1 MKRLVIAILIALS
14 LAVAANGQTFR
25 GAINGTVV
33 DPSGSVVP
41 NVSVK
46 ATETATGID
55 HTTTTT
61 SDGVFAFQDIP
72 LGFYKVTVTATGF
85 PAYTV
90 DRVEVTAGAIYTL
103 NVKLTLQQQ
112 TTTVE
117 VSAAALTLDTTTQAQ
132 NMTIDDKVV
141 DAVPLAGRDFTQL
154 IGVQPGAGG
163 INVGGFVSVNGT
175 RGNQVDWQID
185 GVDNND
191 FWHNIPAVNQG
202 GVAGIAGIILPLD
215 SVSEFSS
222 QTQSGSEAGRN
233 AGGTVNLGIKSGGN
247 DIHGSAYYYN
257 RNEAFAAKSPFFVP
271 SAAVTKSPP
280 LRNENYGFWVG
291 GPLKKNKFFYSVGYE
306 KQDFLIGL
314 GGLVTQPSAA
324 WVSLARDI
332 LSNGNNT
339 RKYGTYAPVAASPT
353 SLNLIGPNGYWPQ
366 GTTRGSITNLP
377 ATTGNYFSPVPA
389 IGYSYNGVIKL
400 DYNINDK
407 HRVFFHWF
415 GGQGNQIAPV
425 GLSAALATASSIDQ
439 FYYEWAPIHVFNYSL
454 VLNSTFSS
462 RLTNQVLVGANYF
475 NQVFADNNHNFQPGF
490 GGLKVSPD
498 MHLLGASELQIH
510 GFDGVGVT
518 NPNGRNDIT
527 YHITDNVSY
536 VQGAHQLR
544 FGAEIRFANVNEF
557 YHRRGRGRFTFDG
570 SQGPWNGCSTAACTA
585 LNTSGLLGNALALA
599 DFMAGDVVAS
609 RLAVGTPERWVRVN
623 AVNAHF
629 QDSWQITRNFNL
641 NLGLRY
647 EYFGPLHSSRKDL
660 AYFDAAKGFQL
671 QGVDTDSVFPPDRR
685 AFAPRLGFA
694 YHANSFGGWVLR
706 GGFGVY
712 YDQINM
718 NPFLDNHVGSDGVE
732 GNPFG
737 PKPYPLYVK
746 NGYNW
751 DQVMA
756 ASPTGFI
763 FPGIQSCASTNRFCS
778 TPVLKDQFG
787 NPIAVDIFSVNQNFR
802 TPYYLNYNLQIE
814 KSLGDK
820 MIAQIGYVGSEGR
833 KLSIFGDINQNG
845 AFPQFN
851 SVIQLGSTGTSNYN
865 SLQAQ
870 LRTNSW
876 HNLSGAIGYTW
887 AHALDEVS
895 EYRGVTL
902 DNAFDKHF
910 DYGNSDFDTRHL
922 FTVSMVYDVPRAS
935 WATGPWANRLWNGWQ
950 VSTFTNFHTGQPVE
964 DGRLGLD
971 LIANPYAGAN
981 HSFVKGVGEQ
991 WWNGNAFAEPLAG
1004 TVGNLSRNKLHG
1016 PGFGS
1021 VDVSV
1026 IKNVPITE
1034 RFRVQLRAEMF
1045 NIVNRKNLASI
1056 FGGVNEGCGDVPT
1069 VVGGVKRL
1077 LCGNAQGGFGW
1088 VQDTISDSQAAPGI
1102 GPGEPFQIQLA
1113 AKIIF

>member
-1 MKRLVIAILIALS
+1 MKRLVLAILAVLS
-14 LAVAANGQTFR
+14 LAAAADAQTFR
-25 GAINGTVV
+25 GAINGTVM
-33 DPSGSVVP
+33 DPSGAVVP
-41 NVSVK
+41 SAAVK
-46 ATETATGID
+46 ATESTTGID

-61 SDGVFAFQDIP
+61 NDGVFAFQDIP
-72 LGFYKVTVTATGF
+72 LGFYKVTVTASGF

-90 DRVEVTAGAIYTL
+90 DKVDVTAGTIYTL

-112 TTTVE
+112 ATTVE
-117 VSAAALTLDTTTQAQ
+117 VSAAALSLDTTTPTQT
-132 NMTIDDKVV
+132 MTIGEAVM
-141 DAVPLAGRDFTQL
+141 DAVPIAGRDFTQL

-163 INVGGFVSVNGT
+163 INVNGFVSVNGA
-175 RGNQVDWQID
+175 RANQLDWQID

-191 FWHNIPAVNQG
+191 FWHNLPAVNQG
-202 GVAGIAGIILPLD
+202 GVAGIAGIILPMD
-215 SVSEFSS
+215 SISEFSS
-222 QTQSGSEAGRN
+222 QTQSGSEAGRS
-233 AGGTVNLGIKSGGN
+233 AGGTVNVTIKSGGN

-257 RNEAFAAKSPFFVP
+257 RNEAFAAHSPFFVP
-271 SAAVTKSPP
+271 NAQVPKSPP
-280 LRNENYGFWVG
+280 LRNENYGFSVG
-291 GPLKKNKFFYSVGYE
+291 GPIKKNKFFYLVGYE

-314 GGLVTQPSAA
+314 SGLATQPSQA
-324 WVSLARDI
+324 WVNLAKDI
-332 LSNGNNT
+332 LTNPGG
-339 RKYGTYAPVAASPT
+339 KYGAYSSVAPSPT
-353 SLNLIGPNGYWPQ
+353 SQNLIGPNGYWPQ
-366 GTTRGSITNLP
+366 GTTPGSITNAPL
-377 ATTGNYFSPVPA
+377 AVGNYFSPVPA
-389 IGYSYNGVIKL
+389 IGYSYNGVVKV

-407 HRVFFHWF
+407 HRLFLHWF

-425 GLSAALATASSIDQ
+425 GLSAALANASSIDS

-490 GGLKVSPD
+490 GGLNVSPD

-510 GFDGVGVT
+510 GFDGVGIT

-527 YHITDNVSY
+527 YHITDNASY

-570 SQGPWNGCSTAACTA
+570 SQGPWSSCATAACTA
-585 LNTSGLLGNALALA
+585 LSTSGLLGRAESLA
-599 DFMAGDVVAS
+599 DFLAGDVAKS
-609 RLAVGTPERWVRVN
+609 LLAVGNPERTVRVN
-623 AVNAHF
+623 AFNAHL

-641 NLGLRY
+641 NLGLRW
-647 EYFGPLHSSRKDL
+647 EYFGPLHNGDKDL
-660 AYFDAAKGFQL
+660 AFFDQAKGFRI
-671 QGVDTDSVFPPDRR
+671 QGAGADSVFPPDRR

-694 YHANSFGGWVLR
+694 YHPASFGGWVVR
-706 GGFGVY
+706 GGVGVY

-737 PKPYPLYVK
+737 PKPYPLYTT
-746 NGYNW
+746 NALGQTSYNW
-751 DQVMA
+751 DQAMA
-756 ASPTGFI
+756 ASPTGNI
-763 FPGIQSCASTNRFCS
+763 FPGVQTCASRFCTAPGDPQS
-778 TPVLKDQFG
+778 LG
-787 NPIAVDIFSVNQNFR
+787 IFSVNQNFR
-802 TPYYLNYNLQIE
+802 TPYILNYNLQIE

-820 MIAQIGYVGSEGR
+820 VIAQIGYVGAEGR

-845 AFPQFN
+845 AFPQFS
-851 SVIQLGSTGTSNYN
+851 SVIQISSSGTSNYN
-865 SLQAQ
+865 ALQAQ

-887 AHALDEVS
+887 AHALDQVS

-922 FTVSMVYDVPRAS
+922 FTISMVYDVPKAR

-950 VSTFTNFHTGQPVE
+950 FSTFTNFHTGQPVE

-971 LIANPYAGAN
+971 LIGDPYSGAS
-981 HSFVKGVGEQ
+981 HTFVKGVGEQ
-991 WWNGNAFAEPLAG
+991 WWNGNAFAEPLPG
-1004 TVGNLSRNKLHG
+1004 TIGNLSRNKLHA

-1021 VDVSV
+1021 IDVSV

-1034 RFRVQLRAEMF
+1034 RFKIQLRAEMF
-1045 NIVNRKNLASI
+1045 NILNRKNLAGI
-1056 FGGVNEGCGDVPT
+1056 FGGLNEGCGDVPT
-1069 VVGGVKRL
+1069 VVKGVNRL
-1077 LCGNAQGGFGW
+1077 LCGNAPGGFGW

>member
-1 MKRLVIAILIALS
+1 MKRLVLAILAVLS
-14 LAVAANGQTFR
+14 LAAAADAQTFR
-25 GAINGTVV
+25 GAINGTVM
-33 DPSGSVVP
+33 DPSGAVVP
-41 NVSVK
+41 SAAVK
-46 ATETATGID
+46 ATESTTGID

-61 SDGVFAFQDIP
+61 NDGVFAFQDIP
-72 LGFYKVTVTATGF
+72 LGFYKVTVTASGF

-90 DRVEVTAGAIYTL
+90 DKVDVTAGTIYTL

-112 TTTVE
+112 ATTVE
-117 VSAAALTLDTTTQAQ
+117 VSAAALSLDTTTPTQT
-132 NMTIDDKVV
+132 MTIGEAVM
-141 DAVPLAGRDFTQL
+141 DAVPIAGRDFTQL

-163 INVGGFVSVNGT
+163 INVNGFVSVNGA
-175 RGNQVDWQID
+175 RANQLDWQID

-191 FWHNIPAVNQG
+191 FWHNLPAVNQG
-202 GVAGIAGIILPLD
+202 GVAGIAGIILPMD
-215 SVSEFSS
+215 SISEFSS
-222 QTQSGSEAGRN
+222 QTQSGSEAGRS
-233 AGGTVNLGIKSGGN
+233 AGGTVNVTIKSGGN

-257 RNEAFAAKSPFFVP
+257 RNEAFAAHSPFFVP
-271 SAAVTKSPP
+271 NAQVPKSPP
-280 LRNENYGFWVG
+280 LRNENYGFSVG
-291 GPLKKNKFFYSVGYE
+291 GPIKKNKFFYLVGYE

-314 GGLVTQPSAA
+314 SGLATQPSQA
-324 WVSLARDI
+324 WVNLAKDI
-332 LSNGNNT
+332 LTNPGG
-339 RKYGTYAPVAASPT
+339 KYGAYSSVAPSPT
-353 SLNLIGPNGYWPQ
+353 SQNLIGPNGYWPQ
-366 GTTRGSITNLP
+366 GTTPGSI
-377 ATTGNYFSPVPA
+377 
-389 IGYSYNGVIKL
+389 
-400 DYNINDK
+400 
-407 HRVFFHWF
+407 
-415 GGQGNQIAPV
+415 
-425 GLSAALATASSIDQ
+425 
-439 FYYEWAPIHVFNYSL
+439 
-454 VLNSTFSS
+454 
-462 RLTNQVLVGANYF
+462 TNQVLVGANYF

-490 GGLKVSPD
+490 GGLNVSPD

-510 GFDGVGVT
+510 GFDGVGIT

-527 YHITDNVSY
+527 YHITDNASY

-570 SQGPWNGCSTAACTA
+570 SQGPWSSCATAACTA
-585 LNTSGLLGNALALA
+585 LSTSGLLGRAESLA
-599 DFMAGDVVAS
+599 DFLAGDVAKS
-609 RLAVGTPERWVRVN
+609 LLAVGNPERTVRVN
-623 AVNAHF
+623 AFNAHL

-641 NLGLRY
+641 NLGLRW
-647 EYFGPLHSSRKDL
+647 EYFGPLHNGDKDL
-660 AYFDAAKGFQL
+660 AFFDQAKGFRI
-671 QGVDTDSVFPPDRR
+671 QGAGADSVFPPDRR

-694 YHANSFGGWVLR
+694 YHPASFGGWVVR
-706 GGFGVY
+706 GGVGVY

-737 PKPYPLYVK
+737 PKPYPLYTTNVL
-746 NGYNW
+746 GQTSYNW
-751 DQVMA
+751 DQAMA
-756 ASPTGFI
+756 ASPTGNI
-763 FPGIQSCASTNRFCS
+763 FPGVQTCASRFCTAPGDPQS
-778 TPVLKDQFG
+778 LG
-787 NPIAVDIFSVNQNFR
+787 IFSVNQNFR
-802 TPYYLNYNLQIE
+802 TPYILNYNLQIE

-820 MIAQIGYVGSEGR
+820 VIAQIGYVGAEGR

-845 AFPQFN
+845 AFPQFS
-851 SVIQLGSTGTSNYN
+851 SVIQISSSGTSNYN
-865 SLQAQ
+865 ALQAQ

-887 AHALDEVS
+887 AHALDQVS

-922 FTVSMVYDVPRAS
+922 FTISMVYDVPKAS

-950 VSTFTNFHTGQPVE
+950 FSTFTNFHTGQPVE

-971 LIANPYAGAN
+971 LIGDPYSGAS
-981 HSFVKGVGEQ
+981 HTFVKGVGEQ
-991 WWNGNAFAEPLAG
+991 WWNGNAFAEPLPG
-1004 TVGNLSRNKLHG
+1004 TIGNLSRNKLHA

-1034 RFRVQLRAEMF
+1034 RFKIQLRAEMF
-1045 NIVNRKNLASI
+1045 NILNRKNLAGI
-1056 FGGVNEGCGDVPT
+1056 FGGLNEGCGDVPT
-1069 VVGGVKRL
+1069 VVKGVNRL
-1077 LCGNAQGGFGW
+1077 LCGNAPGGFGW